1 MPRRA
6 ATASKSRSVAITN
19 APFNVDTW
27 HPALEKFGAVTR
39 LTVTLYAEDG
49 HAVLRGVP
57 STPLFALFEEHGY
70 VPGILAECARQCLE
84 QGESR
89 PAVVIAPSYSLAVV
103 GTSLMLEGRIIGAA
117 VAGFALVDFLRPS
130 SIEGLARASG
140 IPFRRLWSVAL
151 QQQPLSQ
158 GKLIVHGE
166 LLQVLGDTI
175 LKENYR
181 TREVEETAA
190 RLAKEMAAKDEFLAV
205 LSHELRTPLTP
216 MLTWLEILKRRSLDP
231 AKRQQAM
238 ESIERNARLQVRL
251 IDDLLDLN
259 RILREKVPLDLRTNE
274 LTNVVELALDTVAE
288 SASEKSIAI
297 EVAGDSPPISVEAD
311 ASRLQQV
318 FGNILSNA
326 VKFTPPGGRMKVTVE
341 RGVSE
346 ATVRIADSGEGIAP
360 EFLPHVFDMF
370 RQQEEGT
377 RRAHSGLG
385 IGLALVKR
393 LVELQGGK
401 VEIASAGK
409 GGGTQV
415 TVRLPL
421 QTQQADLA
429 RDAPGA
435 AYEARALDHLTIL
448 LVEDTQD
455 AREPMRVL
463 LEQLGARVLEAGNG
477 SQALDVLTV
486 QRPDIILCDLRM
498 PVMDGYEFIRAL
510 TRDRGHDHP
519 PVVAISGLASKGDRE
534 RTSVAGFR
542 GHLGKPI
549 DIEALVATVRTTVAA
564 ASL

>member
-1 MPRRA
+1 
-6 ATASKSRSVAITN
+6 
-19 APFNVDTW
+19 
-27 HPALEKFGAVTR
+27 
-39 LTVTLYAEDG
+39 
-49 HAVLRGVP
+49 
-57 STPLFALFEEHGY
+57 
-70 VPGILAECARQCLE
+70 
-84 QGESR
+84 
-89 PAVVIAPSYSLAVV
+89 
-103 GTSLMLEGRIIGAA
+103 
-117 VAGFALVDFLRPS
+117 
-130 SIEGLARASG
+130 
-140 IPFRRLWSVAL
+140 
-151 QQQPLSQ
+151 
-158 GKLIVHGE
+158 
-166 LLQVLGDTI
+166 VLGDTI

-181 TREVEETAA
+181 TREVEEAAA
-190 RLAKEMAAKDEFLAV
+190 RLAQEMSAKDEFLAV

-216 MLTWLEILKRRSLDP
+216 MLTWLEILKRRNLEP

-297 EVAGDSPPISVEAD
+297 EVAGDSPPIPVEAD

-341 RGVSE
+341 RGTSE

-393 LVELQGGK
+393 LVELQRGT

-421 QTQQADLA
+421 QTQHADLA
-429 RDAPGA
+429 SDTPRPAN
-435 AYEARALDHLTIL
+435 EARALDHLTIL
-448 LVEDTQD
+448 IVEDTQD
-455 AREPMRVL
+455 AREPMRLL
-463 LEQLGARVLEAGNG
+463 LEQLGARVLEAANG
-477 SQALDVLTV
+477 SQALDVLAV
-486 QRPDIILCDLRM
+486 HRPDIILCDLRM

-549 DIEALVATVRTTVAA
+549 DLEALVATVRTTVDQC
-564 ASL
+564 ASM